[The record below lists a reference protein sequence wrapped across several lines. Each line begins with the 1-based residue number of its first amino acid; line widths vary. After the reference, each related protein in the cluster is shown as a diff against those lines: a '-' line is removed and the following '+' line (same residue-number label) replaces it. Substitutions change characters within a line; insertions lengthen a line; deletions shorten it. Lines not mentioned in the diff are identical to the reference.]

1 MLSIVIL
8 ASGEGTNAEQ
18 IIRYLNEKN
27 IEVRFHIFCNRADA
41 GIIERSKRL
50 GVACRVFN
58 KTEYLSGEIASAIQL
73 LQPDLIVLAGFLW
86 LIPAE
91 FVKLFKGKIINI
103 HPALLPNYG
112 GKGMYGIHV
121 HEAVKKN
128 NEKETGITIHWVNE
142 HYDEGGFIFQART
155 EITDADSI
163 EDISKKVRALELKWY
178 PKIVEMLTTTEP

>member
-1 MLSIVIL
+1 
-8 ASGEGTNAEQ
+8 
-18 IIRYLNEKN
+18 
-27 IEVRFHIFCNRADA
+27 
-41 GIIERSKRL
+41 
-50 GVACRVFN
+50 
-58 KTEYLSGEIASAIQL
+58 
-73 LQPDLIVLAGFLW
+73 
-86 LIPAE
+86 
-91 FVKLFKGKIINI
+91 
-103 HPALLPNYG
+103 
-112 GKGMYGIHV
+112 V